1 MGWRYSFLLSVSG
14 GEGLLVGVE
23 LGGDETWPTIELH
36 PLEGGDKEKQK
47 GEGGGGTLEVSIQF
61 TILFLHLPSL
71 LRVLIRVISITVSFL
86 LQDPVVQRLRRIYLC
101 ESPTIAAAAS
111 AAAAAFAAFR
121 SLSGCI
127 LLIRREG
134 SVWIARGA

>member
-36 PLEGGDKEKQK
+36 PLEGAIRKSKKEK
-47 GEGGGGTLEVSIQF
+47 GGGTLEVSIQF

-71 LRVLIRVISITVSFL
+71 LRVLIRVISITVPFL

-101 ESPTIAAAAS
+101 KSPTITAAAS
-111 AAAAAFAAFR
+111 AAAAFAAFR